1 MNQHTN
7 GHGVVRIRYEKRMI
21 VQQQSHIVEME
32 LKMREKHVIQKIQ
45 ANHDGEMD
53 DVMHHVMQLQ

>member
-1 MNQHTN
+1 MHIN
-7 GHGVVRIRYEKRMI
+7 GHGDVRTHYEKKLI
-21 VQQQSHIVEME
+21 VQQQSHTVEME